1 MSEEAESEAYRNFLR
16 GLRLRYFSPQ
26 EVIRYG
32 SAVRNGEQNSLPPEE
47 LWDNLVPCLNLMD
60 TLRHYIKRP
69 IRLTSIYRSP
79 DFNRK
84 GVGGSRRS
92 YHMQNCAIDFQVDGM
107 TPNAAF
113 NQLLKMR
120 KAGAFIGGLGQYPT
134 FTHVDT
140 RDKIATW

>member
-1 MSEEAESEAYRNFLR
+1 
-16 GLRLRYFSPQ
+16 
-26 EVIRYG
+26 
-32 SAVRNGEQNSLPPEE
+32 
-47 LWDNLVPCLNLMD
+47 
-60 TLRHYIKRP
+60 
-69 IRLTSIYRSP
+69 
-79 DFNRK
+79 
-84 GVGGSRRS
+84 
-92 YHMQNCAIDFQVDGM
+92 MQNCAIDFQVDGM